1 MNTVLL
7 VFMLV
12 NGQPQGRTMAFHT
25 VGNHCRNEL
34 QIVAGINQATAQ
46 IKNGIRF
53 EASCE
58 PRSVA
63 AQSSSTPSFNRSLVD

>member
-34 QIVAGINQATAQ
+34 QIVAGINRATAQ

-58 PRSVA
+58 PRPVA
-63 AQSSSTPSFNRSLVD
+63 GNNAGFNRSLVD

>member
-25 VGNHCRNEL
+25 VGNDCRNEL
-34 QIVAGINQATAQ
+34 QIVAGINRANAR
-46 IKNGIRF
+46 INNGIRF

-58 PRSVA
+58 PRSAV
-63 AQSSSTPSFNRSLVD
+63 AQSSSTLGFNRSLVD